1 MSSHIAIDINQVTGE
16 KIPVAVRAY
25 WTQVAACHALRRRA
39 GALEHTP
46 EGYDCC
52 DFCMRNVPLDSFI
65 RNDDHSPICVCCV
78 IEAALNPPE
87 DKDDAKIWPPS
98 YARVLLEDSP
108 FAEPLYRRERS
119 WSDVTEE
126 DLEDPETGRIFGVR
140 LVDRVTREEV
150 NLAAVDGPSPCRD
163 CNYVRI
169 LGWGRECEMC
179 VEDERRA
186 RLLGAALASEV
197 W

>member
-1 MSSHIAIDINQVTGE
+1 MFYWVCMLRY
-16 KIPVAVRAY
+16 PVADYSPSA
-25 WTQVAACHALRRRA
+25 T
-39 GALEHTP
+39 
-46 EGYDCC
+46 
-52 DFCMRNVPLDSFI
+52 I
-65 RNDDHSPICVCCV
+65 RNIRNRCAKFELTLSPRVATE
-78 IEAALNPPE
+78 EAE
-87 DKDDAKIWPPS
+87 T
-98 YARVLLEDSP
+98 
-108 FAEPLYRRERS
+108 LYRRERS

-140 LVDRVTREEV
+140 YVDRVTREEV
-150 NLAAVDGPSPCRD
+150 NLAADDGPSPCRD